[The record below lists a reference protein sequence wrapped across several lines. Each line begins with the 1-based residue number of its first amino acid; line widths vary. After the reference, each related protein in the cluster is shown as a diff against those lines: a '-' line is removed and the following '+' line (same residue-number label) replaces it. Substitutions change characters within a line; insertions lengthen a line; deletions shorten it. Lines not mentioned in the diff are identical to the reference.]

1 MYKRQTHT
9 HTHSHTHT
17 HTHTHTDQHAY
28 THTHT
33 HTNTTH
39 THTHTPHTH
48 THTTHT
54 HTRTHT
60 HTHTIMQTYTMITT
74 LHNIWKKDLNT
85 LKQID
90 STTTPQM
97 LKLHQ
102 PHINPHMHKRTQH
115 AWSTVRTYTMINH
128 KTPYIT
134 YANPLPVSLYHFN
147 HRTTLLAMGPKSN
160 ALTPHHPLC

>member
-1 MYKRQTHT
+1 
-9 HTHSHTHT
+9 
-17 HTHTHTDQHAY
+17 
-28 THTHT
+28 
-33 HTNTTH
+33 
-39 THTHTPHTH
+39 
-48 THTTHT
+48 
-54 HTRTHT
+54 
-60 HTHTIMQTYTMITT
+60 MITT

-160 ALTPHHPLC
+160 ALTPHHPLCWHCNGTHIDGEAAIQGNPRRARVWRWRRQWRCRGRSGWNSSGVSISCRRNWKQ